1 MTGKIN
7 NVSVFGGTGFIGSHF
22 CSIDPDLMRVEP
34 KLETVPS
41 CEDIVYFISTT
52 HNYNVLSDIHL
63 DVDTNLTHLLKVLK
77 NCKEGDCIFNFI
89 SSWFVYG
96 ESELPV
102 SESAHCDPKG
112 FYSITKRCAE
122 QLLISFCETFGVP
135 YRIFRLGNV
144 YGGGDKYSAKKNALQ
159 YLINELKNNRDIQ
172 LYHGGE
178 VIRDYVHVE
187 DVARAIMYCMENA
200 PMNEI
205 INIGSNCE
213 PVPLNILMEQAK
225 TYLGSSSAITA
236 REPAPFHK
244 IVQVK
249 DMWLDSTKLDEL
261 GFKWEHNILSDLGEL
276 CRS

>member
-22 CSIDPDLMRVEP
+22 CSIDPDRMRVEP

-52 HNYNVLSDIHL
+52 HNYNVLSDLHL

-135 YRIFRLGNV
+135 YRILRLGNV

-172 LYHGGE
+172 LYHGGK

-187 DVARAIMYCMENA
+187 DVARAIMYCVENA

-205 INIGSNCE
+205 INIGGAGG

-225 TYLGSSSAITA
+225 VYLGSSSAITA
-236 REPAPFHK
+236 RDPSPFHK

-249 DMWLDSTKLDEL
+249 DMWLDSTKLANL
-261 GFKWEHNILSDLGEL
+261 GFKWKHDILSDLEEL
-276 CRS
+276 CSE

>member
-22 CSIDPDLMRVEP
+22 SSMYPEQTCVES
-34 KLETVPS
+34 KTETVPS
-41 CEDIVYFISTT
+41 FEDIVYFISTT
-52 HNYNVLSDIHL
+52 HNYNVLSDLHL

-96 ESELPV
+96 ESKLPV
-102 SESAHCDPKG
+102 SETAYCDPKG

-135 YRIFRLGNV
+135 YRILRLGNV
-144 YGGGDKYSAKKNALQ
+144 YGGGDKYSTKKNALQ
-159 YLINELKNNRDIQ
+159 YLINELKNNRDIK

-187 DVARAIMYCMENA
+187 DVARAIMYCVENA

-225 TYLGSSSAITA
+225 VYLGSSSAITA
-236 REPAPFHK
+236 RDPAPFHK

-249 DMWLDSTKLDEL
+249 DMWLDSTKLANL
-261 GFKWEHNILSDLGEL
+261 GFKWKHHILGDIEEL
-276 CRS
+276 CRD

>member
-102 SESAHCDPKG
+102 SESAHCGPKG

-122 QLLISFCETFGVP
+122 QLLISFYDSFEIP
-135 YRIFRLGNV
+135 YRILRSGTV

-172 LYHGGE
+172 LYHGGK

-187 DVARAIMYCMENA
+187 DVARAIMYCVENA

-225 TYLGSSSAITA
+225 VYLGSSSAITA
-236 REPAPFHK
+236 RDPAPFHK

-249 DMWLDSTKLDEL
+249 DMWLDSTKLANL
-261 GFKWEHNILSDLGEL
+261 GFKWKHDILSDLEEL
-276 CRS
+276 CSE

>member
-1 MTGKIN
+1 MTGKTDGI
-7 NVSVFGGTGFIGSHF
+7 SVFGGTGFIGSHF
-22 CSIDPDLMRVEP
+22 CSIDPDRMRVEP

-52 HNYNVLSDIHL
+52 HNYNVLSDLHL

-135 YRIFRLGNV
+135 YRILRLGNV

-172 LYHGGE
+172 LYHGGK

-187 DVARAIMYCMENA
+187 DVARAIMYCVDNA

-225 TYLGSSSAITA
+225 TYLGSASVITA

-249 DMWLDSTKLDEL
+249 DMWLDSTKLEDL
-261 GFKWEHNILSDLGEL
+261 GFTWKHNILSDLEEV

>member
-1 MTGKIN
+1 MTGKTDII
-7 NVSVFGGTGFIGSHF
+7 SVFGGTGFIGSHF
-22 CSIDPDLMRVEP
+22 CSMDPELVYVEP

-41 CEDIVYFISTT
+41 YEDIVYFISTT
-52 HNYNVLSDIHL
+52 HNYNVLSDLHL

-77 NCKEGDCIFNFI
+77 NCKEGDKVFNFI

-102 SESAHCDPKG
+102 SETAYCDPKG

-122 QLLISFCETFGVP
+122 QLLISFCETFEVP
-135 YRIFRLGNV
+135 YRILRLGNV
-144 YGGGDKYSAKKNALQ
+144 YGGGDKYSDKKNALQ

-187 DVARAIMYCMENA
+187 DVARAIMYCVENA

-205 INIGSNCE
+205 INIGSNFE
-213 PVPLNILMEQAK
+213 PVPLNILMEKAK
-225 TYLGSSSAITA
+225 VYLGSSSEITS
-236 REPAPFHK
+236 RSPSSFHK

-249 DMWLDSTKLDEL
+249 NMWLDSSKLSAL
-261 GFKWEHNILSDLGEL
+261 GFKWKHDIASDMEEL
-276 CRS
+276 CR